1 MTEKE
6 FGIVKVSD
14 EVIASVA
21 GVAASQVKGVA
32 GMSGGV
38 VDGITKLLSGSQI
51 PKGVKINLTGRN
63 VAIDISVVIEYNIF
77 IPETARNIQENVKR
91 SVENMTGLTVS
102 EVNVFIQGVQ
112 IEKEENQKQRQF
124 I

>member
-6 FGIVKVSD
+6 LGIVKVSD

-63 VAIDISVVIEYNIF
+63 VAIDISVIIEYNIF

-91 SVENMTGLTVS
+91 AVENMTGLTVS

>member
-6 FGIVKVSD
+6 LGIVKVSD

-38 VDGITKLLSGSQI
+38 VDGITKILSGSQI
-51 PKGVKINLTGRN
+51 PKGVKINLTDRN
-63 VAIDISVVIEYNIF
+63 VTIDISVIIEYNIF

-91 SVENMTGLTVS
+91 AVENMTGLTVS

-124 I
+124 